1 MGQLNLRRLNS
12 ACPPPGLW
20 PPRVIAHR
28 GASATH
34 PENTLAAFD
43 AALAEGCNGLE
54 LDLQLSRDGV
64 PVVYHDRTLRKVG
77 GGARAVHQADWVEI
91 ARLDTGGWL
100 DRRYAGERV
109 ASLDHVLK
117 RYARRTR
124 LLLHLKVR
132 PGDKRAGVHVALAD
146 ALVERIRKLRL
157 TRRVMVLCF
166 DLDTLELITE
176 RVTGIPTVL
185 NLRAPR
191 QMTRSLSEALG
202 RVSALSVDVRTI
214 SPRIVAAVH
223 DAAKPMLT
231 YTCNTRGAV
240 RRALA
245 AGADGLM
252 SDRPGWLRRIVEAV
266 VHESEL
272 ARYDPNPE
280 TLHLPISHDSGLPR
294 SVT

>member
-1 MGQLNLRRLNS
+1 M
-12 ACPPPGLW
+12 
-20 PPRVIAHR
+20 
-28 GASATH
+28 
-34 PENTLAAFD
+34 
-43 AALAEGCNGLE
+43 
-54 LDLQLSRDGV
+54 
-64 PVVYHDRTLRKVG
+64 VYHDRTLRKVG

-91 ARLDTGGWL
+91 ARLDAGGWLDRRYAGGWLDRRYAGGWL

-109 ASLDHVLK
+109 ASLDHVLE

-185 NLRAPR
+185 NLRAPC

-231 YTCNTRGAV
+231 YNLQHPG
-240 RRALA
+240 RR
-245 AGADGLM
+245 
-252 SDRPGWLRRIVEAV
+252 
-266 VHESEL
+266 
-272 ARYDPNPE
+272 
-280 TLHLPISHDSGLPR
+280 
-294 SVT
+294 